1 VALQLG
7 GIRRMGFKCLLI
19 ALALAS
25 CICITALAEDV
36 AKEDIKQSF
45 QDESLFTVRKDTG
58 MSANAVDTGVRT
70 PVVVV
75 KGVGIA
81 AVAGSWGLTL
91 NDVDSSYVKLD
102 LNQTADAVFG
112 SGVLTTRGISIPVS
126 AGGTVIGNRLALFVV
141 PIGSQNMY
149 RFSMTITSGSMNGD
163 YVFTAPGV
171 TQPGVAFGSLLAPM
185 SSAPA
190 VQQTVPQTAAT
201 TAAAAQ
207 PAATA
212 TAPVTP

>member
-1 VALQLG
+1 
-7 GIRRMGFKCLLI
+7 MGFKCLLI
-19 ALALAS
+19 ALALAV
-25 CICITALAEDV
+25 CLCITALGEDSQ
-36 AKEDIKQSF
+36 KEDIKKSF
-45 QDESLFTVRKDTG
+45 QDESLFTIRKDTG
-58 MSANAVDTGVRT
+58 MSANAVDAGVRT

-91 NDVDSSYVKLD
+91 NDVDKSYLKLD

-112 SGVLTTRGISIPVS
+112 SGVLTTRGISIPVN

-141 PIGSQNMY
+141 PDSSQNMY
-149 RFSMTITSGSMNGD
+149 RFSMTITAGSMDGD

-171 TQPGVAFGSLLAPM
+171 TQPGVAFGSLLSPLSA
-185 SSAPA
+185 APA

-201 TAAAAQ
+201 Q
-207 PAATA
+207 PVA
-212 TAPVTP
+212 TAPATP